1 MSPYARTLGWL
12 AVGARAARAL
22 RDDAH
27 GVGLDT
33 ADDVHGA
40 LLRLALDG
48 RRPVLVSPKAL
59 VRRPRAALRAL
70 VRAAAPSPVWVLL
83 EPDRPLS
90 PAIERAVSAAGARP
104 FHGEGEVP
112 ATPSRARPPGVS
124 PLVAPPPP
132 PSPAP
137 LAPPQPDPTDRMPER
152 RRDVGA
158 EAAPRRAT
166 LDEVGFADGCF
177 KRLDRPDAL
186 CRFVLARLA
195 RVTGA
200 ARTSLM
206 LIDAGRT
213 GLFVKA
219 ANGLD
224 PALVGRIRISLPSGL
239 AGRAASLGRALA
251 GHAEPGGPRAYAGT
265 AYVVLPLGHG
275 NACEGVVSLTDL
287 PADRLPDERTLKGL
301 LRMAN
306 RAGRALSAARRLE
319 HAETQ
324 SATDELT
331 GLPNRRS
338 FERALG
344 REVER
349 ARRAGTPLAVGLVDI
364 DHFKG
369 LNDRF
374 GHPMGDRVLVQVA
387 RRLSAAFRD
396 TDLVCRWG
404 GEEFAVVLVGLAEG
418 TAAEALTA
426 LERARAMVNE
436 KPLPLGPGL
445 PSPMVS
451 ISGGIALFPSQGV
464 DAAELLRRADAAL
477 YEAKRTGR
485 NKVLSA

>member
-1 MSPYARTLGWL
+1 VSPYARTLGWL
-12 AVGARAARAL
+12 AVGTRAAKAL
-22 RDDAH
+22 RNGDEHA
-27 GVGLDT
+27 
-33 ADDVHGA
+33 ADVDSAEDVHAA

-48 RRPVLVSPKAL
+48 RRAVLVSPKCL
-59 VRRPRAALRAL
+59 VHRPRAALRAL
-70 VRAAAPSPVWVLL
+70 VRAAAPSPVCVLL

-90 PAIERAVSAAGARP
+90 PALARAVEAAGVRP
-104 FHGEGEVP
+104 FEGEGHL
-112 ATPSRARPPGVS
+112 AGTASRARPRGATALSAP
-124 PLVAPPPP
+124 PPAPPPP
-132 PSPAP
+132 PQL
-137 LAPPQPDPTDRMPER
+137 LAPVRLSTARPSPDADE
-152 RRDVGA
+152 
-158 EAAPRRAT
+158 APRRAT

-195 RVTGA
+195 KVTGA
-200 ARTSLM
+200 GRTSLM

-224 PALVGRIRISLPSGL
+224 PALVGRVRISLPSGL

-251 GHAEPGGPRAYAGT
+251 GHAEPGGPRAYTGT

-287 PADRLPDERTLKGL
+287 PDDRLPDERTMKGL

-306 RAGRALSAARRLE
+306 RAGRALGAARRLE

-344 REVER
+344 REIER
-349 ARRAGTPLAVGLVDI
+349 SRRAGTPLAVGLLDI

-418 TAAEALTA
+418 TSAEALTA
-426 LERARAMVNE
+426 MERARAMVNA
-436 KPLPLGPGL
+436 KPLALGPGL
-445 PSPMVS
+445 PNPMVS
-451 ISGGIALFPSQGV
+451 ISGGIALFPSQGA
-464 DAAELLRRADAAL
+464 DPAELLLRADAAL